1 MLRPKTLLG
10 FAISLL
16 FFFLAVRNVEWRE
29 VYSGLK
35 EVAPGFLF
43 LTLFSFFAS
52 LLCRAFLWQAL
63 LNRKKKI
70 PWSSAFQSIL
80 IGYMGNNVL
89 PLRMGELMRA
99 YAVGKKEALSK
110 SLALASIV
118 LERFFDLL
126 SLLIFF
132 GVLLLAMPSTKWLF
146 TSGLLVFLFLISMMI
161 LLHFL
166 ASDTGRFVSLVMKP
180 LGSLPGG
187 LAEKAHRI
195 TRSFTEGL
203 TLIKGAPQVVRAVFL
218 SLLTWLLMTLSFYFC
233 MNAFE
238 MALPFTAPLL
248 LVVVLNIGI
257 MIPSSPGFI
266 GIFQYLCILSLS
278 FFDIPK
284 ESALAFSVVLH
295 ATQYLPVT
303 LLGWFFWARED
314 LTTAERSPTP
324 R

>member
-1 MLRPKTLLG
+1 MPRPRTLLG

-16 FFFLAVRNVEWRE
+16 FLFLAVRNVEWRE

-43 LTLFSFFAS
+43 LTFFSFFAS

-63 LNRKKKI
+63 LSRKKKI
-70 PWSSAFQSIL
+70 PWSSSFQAIL

-118 LERFFDLL
+118 LERLLDLL

-132 GVLLLAMPSTKWLF
+132 GVLLLAMPLTKWLF
-146 TSGLLVFLFLISMMI
+146 TSGLVVFLFLISMAI

-166 ASDTGRFVSLVMKP
+166 AADTGRFVSRVMKP
-180 LGSLPGG
+180 LEYLPAG
-187 LAEKAHRI
+187 LSEKARRI
-195 TRSFTEGL
+195 IHSFTEGL
-203 TLIKGAPQVVRAVFL
+203 SLIKGAPQVVQAVFL
-218 SLLTWLLMTLSFYFC
+218 SFLTWSLMTLSFYFC

-238 MALPFTAPLL
+238 MALPLTAPLL
-248 LVVVLNIGI
+248 LVVVLNIGV

-278 FFDIPK
+278 FFDVPK
-284 ESALAFSVVLH
+284 ENALAFSVVLH

-303 LLGWFFWARED
+303 LLGWLFWARED
-314 LTTAERSPTP
+314 LVPPERSPTP